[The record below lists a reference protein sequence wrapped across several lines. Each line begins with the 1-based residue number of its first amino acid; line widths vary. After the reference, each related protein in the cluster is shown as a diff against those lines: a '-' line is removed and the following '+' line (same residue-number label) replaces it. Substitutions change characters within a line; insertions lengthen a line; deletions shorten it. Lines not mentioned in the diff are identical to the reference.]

1 MLAKSLTNQTLSDSS
16 EEDTQPFSK
25 PVHPNLID
33 LNRRCYSGVA
43 TTSESDSNR
52 FVIRARGIRLRIDSH
67 RSDWPKVESGH
78 AHIVDVSG
86 HRESEVDARTI
97 LPETSACSRA
107 PTTPQC
113 AAEEAI
119 EERSTKKVEK
129 PCLHDSYDSDS
140 GPFIYVVCIYT
151 LRAFGGATTTIVV
164 AGTITAGV
172 MTDGTTMI
180 VAEADKEAGVAGMM
194 IGGIRYL
201 FILLS
206 PPVHVWWAR
215 VAGILFLSGEL
226 DIPKL
231 QTFVAAG
238 DRYPLAVNWTA
249 KFATTGAPFPAF
261 PNRARQNRATSM
273 LWRMRESESA
283 ISVTHEHCINGLPV
297 ACGRPLVHFSLKPLV
312 EEFIARALGWTDD
325 AYFATGI
332 CILLLR

>member
-1 MLAKSLTNQTLSDSS
+1 MLAKSLTNQTLSGSS

-25 PVHPNLID
+25 PVHPNL
-33 LNRRCYSGVA
+33 
-43 TTSESDSNR
+43 
-52 FVIRARGIRLRIDSH
+52 
-67 RSDWPKVESGH
+67 H

-86 HRESEVDARTI
+86 HRESEVDARNI

-129 PCLHDSYDSDS
+129 PYLHDSYDSDS

-151 LRAFGGATTTIVV
+151 LRASGGATTIVV
-164 AGTITAGV
+164 GGTITAGV
-172 MTDGTTMI
+172 VTDGTTMI

-201 FILLS
+201 FILLLS
-206 PPVHVWWAR
+206 PPVAR

-238 DRYPLAVNWTA
+238 DRYPLAVNWTT
-249 KFATTGAPFPAF
+249 KFATTGAPFSL
-261 PNRARQNRATSM
+261 RI
-273 LWRMRESESA
+273 SESSSA
-283 ISVTHEHCINGLPV
+283 KPGNFHAMEDAGVRV
-297 ACGRPLVHFSLKPLV
+297 ADQRD
-312 EEFIARALGWTDD
+312 ARALHKRTTGRLFSFNIRHSSTSDCDD
-325 AYFATGI
+325 ACFATGI
-332 CILLLR
+332 YILLLRQKCTNFPRLVFL